1 MNDTTDLQVDAT
13 NVEQLKAWDG
23 GEGEYWAAKADEY
36 DAAIPR
42 YHDALLDLAAITP
55 NDTVLDIGCGTGQT
69 TRDAARLAAS
79 GTAVGIDLSSPMLEV
94 ARARAEREGIH
105 NAVFIHGDAQ
115 IHPFEPAS
123 FDVALS
129 RTGSMF
135 FGDRAAAHA
144 NIARSLRPG
153 GRLALA
159 VWQPM
164 SENEWF
170 TSFVGALAAGR
181 ELPAPPPE
189 APSPFAMSEPDRVGP
204 MLASAGFEAVEFDE
218 QRAPMYFGA
227 TASQAHDFILGQLGW
242 LVADLDETSR
252 QAALA
257 ELLRTMQE
265 HETDEGVRFGSAMW
279 LISAKRAAAVV

>member
-1 MNDTTDLQVDAT
+1 M
-13 NVEQLKAWDG
+13 
-23 GEGEYWAAKADEY
+23 
-36 DAAIPR
+36 
-42 YHDALLDLAAITP
+42 LD
-55 NDTVLDIGCGTGQT
+55 
-69 TRDAARLAAS
+69 
-79 GTAVGIDLSSPMLEV
+79 V
-94 ARARAEREGIH
+94 ARSRAEQEGVH
-105 NAVFIHGDAQ
+105 NAAFVQGDAQ

-181 ELPAPPPE
+181 DLP
-189 APSPFAMSEPDRVGP
+189 GT
-204 MLASAGFEAVEFDE
+204 SA
-218 QRAPMYFGA
+218 
-227 TASQAHDFILGQLGW
+227 
-242 LVADLDETSR
+242 
-252 QAALA
+252 
-257 ELLRTMQE
+257 
-265 HETDEGVRFGSAMW
+265 
-279 LISAKRAAAVV
+279 

>member
-1 MNDTTDLQVDAT
+1 MNDTTDLQVDTT

-23 GEGEYWAAKADEY
+23 GEGDYWAANANLY
-36 DAAIPR
+36 DAAVTP
-42 YHDALLDLAAITP
+42 YHRPLLDLAAIAP
-55 NDTVLDIGCGTGQT
+55 DDAVLDIGCGTGQT
-69 TRDAARLAAS
+69 TRDSARLAAS
-79 GTAVGIDLSSPMLEV
+79 GTALGIDLSARMLEV
-94 ARARAEREGIH
+94 ARSRAEQEGVH
-105 NAVFIHGDAQ
+105 NATFVQGDAQ

-135 FGDRAAAHA
+135 FGNRAAAHA

-181 ELPAPPPE
+181 DLPEPPPD
-189 APSPFAMSEPDRVGP
+189 APSPFAMSEPDQVGP
-204 MLASAGFEAVEFDE
+204 LLESSGFEDVEFGE
-218 QRAPMYFGA
+218 LRAPMFFGD
-227 TASQAHDFILGQLGW
+227 TAARAHDFVLGQLGW
-242 LVADLDETSR
+242 LVADLDEPSR
-252 QAALA
+252 RAALA
-257 ELLRTMQE
+257 DLLRTMQE
-265 HETDEGVRFGSAMW
+265 HETPDGVRFGSAMW
-279 LISAKRAAAVV
+279 LVSARRTDQ

>member
-1 MNDTTDLQVDAT
+1 MNNTTLQVDAT
-13 NVEQLKAWDG
+13 NAEQLKAWDG
-23 GEGEYWAAKADEY
+23 GEGEYWAANANQY
-36 DAAIPR
+36 DASVDH
-42 YHDALLDLAAITP
+42 YHLALLDLAAIAP
-55 NDTVLDIGCGTGQT
+55 DEAVLDIGCGTGQT

-79 GTAVGIDLSSPMLEV
+79 GTALGIDLSSRMLEV
-94 ARARAEREGIH
+94 ARIRAEHEGLH
-105 NAVFIHGDAQ
+105 NSTFIQGDAQ

-181 ELPAPPPE
+181 DLPAPPPD
-189 APSPFAMSEPDRVGP
+189 APSPFAMSDPGRVRP
-204 MLASAGFEAVEFDE
+204 LLESSGFEDVAFADV
-218 QRAPMYFGA
+218 RAPMSFGD
-227 TASQAHDFILGQLGW
+227 TAAQAHDFILGQLGW
-242 LVADLDETSR
+242 LVADLDESSR
-252 QAALA
+252 RAALD
-257 ELLRTMQE
+257 ELLRTMHE
-265 HETDEGVRFGSAMW
+265 HETDDGVQFGSAMW
-279 LISAKRAAAVV
+279 LISAGRSNR

>member
-13 NVEQLKAWDG
+13 NTEQLKAWDG
-23 GEGEYWAAKADEY
+23 GEGDYWAANANEY
-36 DAAIPR
+36 DAAISA
-42 YHDALLDLAAITP
+42 YHHALLDLAAIAP
-55 NDTVLDIGCGTGQT
+55 DDAVLDIGCGNGQT

-79 GTAVGIDLSSPMLEV
+79 GTALGIDLSSRMLEV
-94 ARARAEREGIH
+94 ARSRAEQEGVH
-105 NAVFIHGDAQ
+105 NAAFIQGDAQ

-135 FGDRAAAHA
+135 FGDRAAAHT

-153 GRLALA
+153 GRLAVA

-181 ELPAPPPE
+181 DLPPP
-189 APSPFAMSEPDRVGP
+189 PPDSPNPFAMSEPDRVGP
-204 MLASAGFEAVEFDE
+204 LLESAGFENVEFGE
-218 QRAPMYFGA
+218 LRAPMFFGD
-227 TASQAHDFILGQLGW
+227 TAARAHDFILGQLGW
-242 LVADLDETSR
+242 LVADLDEPSR
-252 QAALA
+252 RAALA
-257 ELLRTMQE
+257 DLLRTMQE
-265 HETDEGVRFGSAMW
+265 HETPDGVRFGSAMW
-279 LISAKRAAAVV
+279 LISARRTDR

>member
-13 NVEQLKAWDG
+13 NAEQLKAWDG
-23 GEGEYWAAKADEY
+23 GEGDYWAANANQY
-36 DAAIPR
+36 DASVDG
-42 YHDALLDLAAITP
+42 YHHALLDLAAIAP
-55 NDTVLDIGCGTGQT
+55 DDAVLDIGCGTGQT
-69 TRDAARLAAS
+69 TRDAARLASS
-79 GTAVGIDLSSPMLEV
+79 GTALGIDLSSRMLEV
-94 ARARAEREGIH
+94 ARARAEQESVH
-105 NAVFIHGDAQ
+105 NAAFIQGDAQ
-115 IHPFEPAS
+115 IHPFEPAP

-144 NIARSLRPG
+144 NIARALRPG

-170 TSFVGALAAGR
+170 TSFVGALASGR
-181 ELPAPPPE
+181 DLPAPPPD

-204 MLASAGFEAVEFDE
+204 LLESAGFENVEFGE
-218 QRAPMYFGA
+218 LRAPMSFGD
-227 TASQAHDFILGQLGW
+227 TAAQAHDFILGQLGW

-252 QAALA
+252 RAALA
-257 ELLRTMQE
+257 ELLRTMKE
-265 HETDEGVRFGSAMW
+265 HETPDGVQFGSAMW
-279 LISAKRAAAVV
+279 LITATRADR

>member
-1 MNDTTDLQVDAT
+1 MSDTTHLQVDST
-13 NVEQLKAWDG
+13 NSEQLKAWDG
-23 GEGEYWAAKADEY
+23 GEGDYWAANANKY
-36 DAAIPR
+36 DACVAR
-42 YHDALLDLAAITP
+42 YHDALLDLAAIAP
-55 NDTVLDIGCGTGQT
+55 NDAVLDIGCGTGQT
-69 TRDAARLAAS
+69 TRDAARIGSS
-79 GTAVGIDLSSPMLEV
+79 GTALGIDLSSRMLEV
-94 ARARAEREGIH
+94 ARSRAEHEGVH
-105 NAVFIHGDAQ
+105 NAAFIQGDAQ
-115 IHPFEPAS
+115 VHPFEPAS

-135 FGDRAAAHA
+135 FGDQAAAHA

-181 ELPAPPPE
+181 DLPAPPPD
-189 APSPFAMSEPDRVGP
+189 APSPFAMSDPDRVGP
-204 MLASAGFEAVEFDE
+204 LLESSGFENVEFGE
-218 QRAPMYFGA
+218 VRAPMSFGD
-227 TASQAHDFILGQLGW
+227 TAAQAHDFILGQLGW

-252 QAALA
+252 RAAVA

-265 HETDEGVRFGSAMW
+265 HETPDGVQFGSAMW
-279 LISAKRAAAVV
+279 LVSGRRADR

>member
-13 NVEQLKAWDG
+13 NTEQLKAWDG
-23 GEGEYWAAKADEY
+23 GEGDYWAANANAY
-36 DAAIPR
+36 DAAIET
-42 YHDALLDLAAITP
+42 YHHALLNLAAIAP
-55 NDTVLDIGCGTGQT
+55 DDAVLDIGCGTGQT

-79 GTAVGIDLSSPMLEV
+79 GTALGIDLSSRMLEV
-94 ARARAEREGIH
+94 ARSRAEQEGVH
-105 NAVFIHGDAQ
+105 NAAFIQGDAQ

-135 FGDRAAAHA
+135 FGDREAAHT

-181 ELPAPPPE
+181 DLPAPPPD
-189 APSPFAMSEPDRVGP
+189 APSPFAMSEPEQVGP
-204 MLASAGFEAVEFDE
+204 LLESSGFEDVEFGE
-218 QRAPMYFGA
+218 LRAPMFFGD
-227 TASQAHDFILGQLGW
+227 TAARAHDFILGQLGW

-252 QAALA
+252 RAALA

-265 HETDEGVRFGSAMW
+265 HETDDGVQFGSAMW
-279 LISAKRAAAVV
+279 LISARRADR

>member
-13 NVEQLKAWDG
+13 NTEQLKAWDG
-23 GEGEYWAAKADEY
+23 GEGDYWAANANDY
-36 DAAIPR
+36 DAAVSA
-42 YHDALLDLAAITP
+42 YHHALLNLAAIAP
-55 NDTVLDIGCGTGQT
+55 DDAVLDIGCGIGQT

-79 GTAVGIDLSSPMLEV
+79 GTALGIDLSSRMLEV
-94 ARARAEREGIH
+94 ARARAEQEDVH
-105 NAVFIHGDAQ
+105 NASFIQGDAQ
-115 IHPFEPAS
+115 IHAFEPAS

-135 FGDRAAAHA
+135 FGDQAAAHT

-170 TSFVGALAAGR
+170 TSFVGALAVGR
-181 ELPAPPPE
+181 ELPAPLPD

-204 MLASAGFEAVEFDE
+204 LLESSGFEDVEFGE
-218 QRAPMYFGA
+218 VRAPMSFGD
-227 TASQAHDFILGQLGW
+227 TAAQAHDFILGQLGW
-242 LVADLDETSR
+242 LVADLDEPSR
-252 QAALA
+252 RAALA
-257 ELLRTMQE
+257 DLLRTMQE
-265 HETDEGVRFGSAMW
+265 HETPDGVQFGSAMW
-279 LISAKRAAAVV
+279 LISARRTDR